1 MRFAQP
7 DFLFFGLGE
16 RIVVLHIALSMPNS
30 LALSISPSLTLSHT
44 IGTFCSKLTY
54 VFVSSRF
61 EDRNNIYTYCGI
73 VLVAINPYQEKLP
86 RIVITVSSKNELIL
100 STVKA
105 AHWTNVFF
113 FCKLLL
119 NCTSYDNKIGCIQFL

>member
-100 STVKA
+100 VPLRQLTGPM
-105 AHWTNVFF
+105 FF
-113 FCKLLL
+113 F
-119 NCTSYDNKIGCIQFL
+119 FLQIAPELYFV